1 MQNFPL
7 LLSRKEYVAINA
19 FILKWK
25 QTLWLFVVILL
36 MYTYSRY

>member
-7 LLSRKEYVAINA
+7 LLSRKEYVEYA